1 MRRWLWLVG
10 LLASLQVVAETQA
23 PPQEQTEHL
32 TAAVQQDQAIVLT
45 HETTNI
51 APTETLRIRR
61 YLGDQPPVTVDGR
74 LDEPIWRE
82 LPAFDEFVVL
92 EPDTLERGPYA
103 TLVRFLYTDQGLY
116 VGVAMEQPKHTLIKR
131 LSGRDVRELNRDS
144 INITLDTSG
153 EGRYAYWFGVNLG
166 DSLMDGTAIPE
177 RQFSSEWDGPWRGAS
192 AETDDGWSAEFFIP
206 WGTVS
211 MPASGDARKMGV
223 YLSRKVAHLDQRWGW
238 PALPST
244 QPKFLSALQPIE
256 MQGVAPRQ
264 QYNIYPF
271 SAVTVDEI
279 DDEVSYRVGAD
290 LFWRPSSNFQVN
302 ATVNPDFGSVESD
315 DVVIN
320 LTATETFFPEKRL
333 FFLEGQQIFIASPR
347 ADTRSQGVGRGG
359 LPTTM
364 LDTRRIGGKP
374 QDPVLAPGVAV
385 SDRELI
391 RPVELAGAVKF
402 TGQFGGFRYGV
413 LGAVED
419 EVKFNAVA
427 NGQDLN
433 LHQNGSDY
441 GVARL
446 LYEDNAGGA
455 YRAVGVLS
463 TTVMHHDRDAM
474 ATGFDWH
481 YLTPRGKFKTDGQV
495 FTSDIDGVERGYGGF
510 WDFEYI
516 HRQGLR
522 HRLGIEY
529 HDEHV
534 DINDLGFLA
543 RNDYMQIRYAHTRTS
558 SNLSWARDNQFDVR
572 GVLQQNG
579 EGYFT
584 SGGIFFSNRATFRN
598 LTQVTARLNHF
609 FPSYDDLNSFGNGTF
624 RREERTS
631 AALTYQSDSS
641 KRLSFMV
648 GAGYEEEDLGG
659 DSYNYQLEIDWRPSD
674 RISLSA
680 SVDYRDR
687 NGWLLHQGGT
697 NFTTFTAEQW
707 QPKLDVEYFFS
718 ARQRFRISL
727 QWVAIKA
734 KEDEFFLIPSSPND
748 LIPTAKPP
756 GPSDSFSISDL
767 VFQARYRWEIA
778 PLSDLFIVYTRIS
791 DLTRPLGES
800 SFGDLLD
807 NAWNQP
813 IGNQLVVKI
822 RYRFGS

>member
-1 MRRWLWLVG
+1 M
-10 LLASLQVVAETQA
+10 
-23 PPQEQTEHL
+23 
-32 TAAVQQDQAIVLT
+32 T

-153 EGRYAYWFGVNLG
+153 EGRYAFWFGVNLG

-256 MQGVAPRQ
+256 MKGVAPRQ

-391 RPVELAGAVKF
+391 RPVELAGAAKF
-402 TGQFGGFRYGV
+402 TGQF
-413 LGAVED
+413 AC
-419 EVKFNAVA
+419 
-427 NGQDLN
+427 
-433 LHQNGSDY
+433 
-441 GVARL
+441 
-446 LYEDNAGGA
+446 
-455 YRAVGVLS
+455 
-463 TTVMHHDRDAM
+463 
-474 ATGFDWH
+474 
-481 YLTPRGKFKTDGQV
+481 
-495 FTSDIDGVERGYGGF
+495 
-510 WDFEYI
+510 
-516 HRQGLR
+516 
-522 HRLGIEY
+522 
-529 HDEHV
+529 
-534 DINDLGFLA
+534 
-543 RNDYMQIRYAHTRTS
+543 
-558 SNLSWARDNQFDVR
+558 
-572 GVLQQNG
+572 
-579 EGYFT
+579 
-584 SGGIFFSNRATFRN
+584 
-598 LTQVTARLNHF
+598 
-609 FPSYDDLNSFGNGTF
+609 
-624 RREERTS
+624 
-631 AALTYQSDSS
+631 
-641 KRLSFMV
+641 
-648 GAGYEEEDLGG
+648 
-659 DSYNYQLEIDWRPSD
+659 
-674 RISLSA
+674 
-680 SVDYRDR
+680 
-687 NGWLLHQGGT
+687 
-697 NFTTFTAEQW
+697 
-707 QPKLDVEYFFS
+707 
-718 ARQRFRISL
+718 
-727 QWVAIKA
+727 
-734 KEDEFFLIPSSPND
+734 
-748 LIPTAKPP
+748 
-756 GPSDSFSISDL
+756 
-767 VFQARYRWEIA
+767 RW
-778 PLSDLFIVYTRIS
+778 
-791 DLTRPLGES
+791 
-800 SFGDLLD
+800 
-807 NAWNQP
+807 
-813 IGNQLVVKI
+813 
-822 RYRFGS
+822 